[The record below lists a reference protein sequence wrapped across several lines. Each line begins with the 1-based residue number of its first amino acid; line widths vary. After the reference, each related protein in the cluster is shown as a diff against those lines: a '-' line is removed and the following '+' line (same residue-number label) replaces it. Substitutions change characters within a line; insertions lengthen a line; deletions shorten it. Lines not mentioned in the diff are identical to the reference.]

1 MQKIEESSLRMII
14 NTSRSIDEL
23 DKISRKICDNWGS
36 WPMSLFFDLK
46 HRILKGQYI
55 SEECLVD
62 LIIVSRSKTLYFSK
76 NNFSIDSQ
84 IKLMKSGLP
93 DINLERKIAQ
103 NAADNLRKRYYGS
116 IEISLKALRDFG
128 TRASLTI
135 LEIAEFDMRSNIQ
148 VEKIKCKLFGAPN
161 IEKLHLD
168 GLDVYSKK
176 LTSSLN
182 VHLAVILKEA
192 ILAIKKRDHNF
203 EFAKFNWSTL

>member
-1 MQKIEESSLRMII
+1 MEESWLRLTI
-14 NTSRSIDEL
+14 NTSRSIEEL
-23 DKISRKICDNWGS
+23 DDISRRICGNWGS
-36 WPMSLFFDLK
+36 WPLSLFFDLK

-62 LIIVSRSKTLYFSK
+62 LIILSRSKTLYFSK
-76 NNFSIDSQ
+76 DYFSIDSQ

-128 TRASLTI
+128 TKASLSI
-135 LEIAEFDMRSNIQ
+135 LEVAEFDMRSNIQ
-148 VEKIKCKLFGAPN
+148 VEKIKCELFGTPN
-161 IEKLHLD
+161 IEKLHFD

-182 VHLAVILKEA
+182 VRLGDLLKEA
-192 ILAIKKRDHNF
+192 IVAIKERDQNF
-203 EFAKFNWSTL
+203 EFATLNWSTL